1 MTGQI
6 RPSRSRNTSSKKYN
20 QVRASVAPF
29 SSKRTEAHEI
39 LFYVLFYFFMLR
51 LEFPD
56 TSHKTEYL
64 SMIEDW
70 ISHEVPS
77 SPGALFR
84 GETFEEFLQLTKDDL
99 EKGNRH

>member
-1 MTGQI
+1 MI
-6 RPSRSRNTSSKKYN
+6 
-20 QVRASVAPF
+20 
-29 SSKRTEAHEI
+29 
-39 LFYVLFYFFMLR
+39 R

-64 SMIEDW
+64 SMIEEW
-70 ISHEVPS
+70 KSHEVPS

-99 EKGNRH
+99 EKGNRHGVPATLFFAVNEADGILGAIQIRHHINHPNLIEM

>member
-1 MTGQI
+1 
-6 RPSRSRNTSSKKYN
+6 
-20 QVRASVAPF
+20 
-29 SSKRTEAHEI
+29 
-39 LFYVLFYFFMLR
+39 
-51 LEFPD
+51 
-56 TSHKTEYL
+56 
-64 SMIEDW
+64 MIEDW